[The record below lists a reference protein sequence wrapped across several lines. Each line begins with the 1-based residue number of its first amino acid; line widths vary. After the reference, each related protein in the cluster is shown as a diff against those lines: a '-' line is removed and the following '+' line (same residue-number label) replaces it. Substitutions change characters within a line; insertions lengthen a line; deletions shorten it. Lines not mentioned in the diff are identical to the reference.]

1 MFPMAHS
8 KTQQHDEGVALEEL
22 AALYPLAFALASA
35 SNFRTGLILRRRES
49 TRLLL
54 IANPA
59 SRQDPFTEN
68 ASNPP
73 Q

>member
-1 MFPMAHS
+1 MTHS
-8 KTQQHDEGVALEEL
+8 QKRHPDEATALEEL